1 MTDLATV
8 DDVEQLL
15 RRSLTDSELA
25 GIGAALIS
33 ASASVRSYTGQQFT
47 AGEDTTR
54 LRVRRRVVRLPQRP
68 VLAVTAVADLNSNEV
83 SFTWDG
89 FDKIVVPANVPDIW
103 SFEPWSTGLTAVD
116 VTYSYGYGL
125 IPDDIIAVVA
135 AKAARSVVTTPENA
149 GVTQMALGDTS
160 IGMGSIAAAGA
171 LGFFQ
176 EEREI
181 LDRYRRT
188 LGVLRVD

>member
-25 GIGAALIS
+25 GIGSALIT

-47 AGEDTTR
+47 AGEDTAR

-68 VLAVTAVADLNSNEV
+68 VLDVTSVSDLNSNDV

-89 FDKIVVPANVPDIW
+89 FDKLVVPANVPDIW

-116 VTYSYGYGL
+116 VTYSYGYEL

-149 GVTQMALGDTS
+149 GVTQMALGDAS
-160 IGMGSIAAAGA
+160 IGMGSITAAGA

-188 LGVLRVD
+188 LGALRVD